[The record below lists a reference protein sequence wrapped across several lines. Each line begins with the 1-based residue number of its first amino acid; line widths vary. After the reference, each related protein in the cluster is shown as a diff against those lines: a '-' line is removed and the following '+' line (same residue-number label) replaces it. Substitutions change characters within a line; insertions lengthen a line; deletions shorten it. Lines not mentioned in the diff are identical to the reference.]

1 MWRCTTLKVWK
12 TPEKTDDDPLAGF
25 VPMAADDWP
34 VCVVDRWPPGRLR
47 DTAMAAYDRLAQ
59 DGEIM
64 PQGVQ
69 RTKQGAVIVRYLA
82 KIPDAWVHELLGRA
96 ERGMKK

>member
-1 MWRCTTLKVWK
+1 MRVWTK
-12 TPEKTDDDPLAGF
+12 PEKTDDNPLAGF

-59 DGEIM
+59 DGEIR
-64 PQGVQ
+64 PEGVQ

-96 ERGMKK
+96 ERGMRK